1 MMAEMMMQPL
11 TKLKGLKMKVPILLL
26 TLAYFTF
33 GAHAES
39 KASRESVE
47 QLMVLTDV
55 SKMMETMQGQ
65 VSNMFNNM
73 ATQMN
78 ISDEERPAFQKYMG
92 KLDVLFKEQM
102 TWQQFKD
109 PMISVY
115 LKHFN
120 QKEVDGLIA
129 FYQSEV
135 GRSMTQKMPLVM
147 QDSMLVG
154 QQIMQ
159 GIMPKV
165 QAIAEEM
172 QGEIQQARQQ
182 PTGQ

>member
-1 MMAEMMMQPL
+1 
-11 TKLKGLKMKVPILLL
+11 MKIRIVLL
-26 TLAYFTF
+26 TLLCFTF
-33 GAHAES
+33 GASAQT

-55 SKMMETMQGQ
+55 AKMMEAMQDQ

-78 ISDEERPAFQKYMG
+78 ISEQERPAFQKYMA
-92 KLDVLFKEQM
+92 KLDTLFKEQM

-109 PMISVY
+109 PMINVY
-115 LKHFN
+115 LTHFN
-120 QKEVDGLIA
+120 QKEINGLIA
-129 FYQSEV
+129 FYQSDV

-154 QQIMQ
+154 QQMMQ
-159 GIMPKV
+159 GVMPKV

-172 QGEIQQARQQ
+172 QGEILQAREQEGAQ
-182 PTGQ
+182 

>member
-1 MMAEMMMQPL
+1 
-11 TKLKGLKMKVPILLL
+11 MKIRIFLF
-26 TLAYFTF
+26 TLACLTF
-33 GAHAES
+33 GAHAEN

-55 SKMMETMQGQ
+55 SKMMEAMQEQ

-78 ISDEERPAFQKYMG
+78 ISEQERPAFQKYMG
-92 KLDVLFKEQM
+92 KLDILFKEQM

-109 PMISVY
+109 PMINVY

-120 QKEVDGLIA
+120 QKEINGLIA
-129 FYQSEV
+129 FYQSDV

-154 QQIMQ
+154 QQMMQ
-159 GIMPKV
+159 GVMPKV
-165 QAIAEEM
+165 QAIAEEL
-172 QGEIQQARQQ
+172 QGEIQQAREQDDAQ
-182 PTGQ
+182 